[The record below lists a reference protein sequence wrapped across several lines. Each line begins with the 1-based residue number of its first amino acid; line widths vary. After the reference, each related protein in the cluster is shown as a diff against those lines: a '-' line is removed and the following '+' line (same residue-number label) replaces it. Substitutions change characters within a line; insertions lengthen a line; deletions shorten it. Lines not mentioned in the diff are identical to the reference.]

1 MTYDELIESSPLVL
15 VEFFATWCS
24 HCQAMEPVVKQVEEI
39 LDGKC
44 KVQQLDVDLNQEVC
58 DKEKISGTPTFILYK
73 NGKEVW
79 RQSGEMPGRELLEVV
94 ERNF

>member
-39 LDGKC
+39 LEGKC

>member
-1 MTYDELIESSPLVL
+1 MTYDELITSQPLVL
-15 VEFFATWCS
+15 VEFFATWCG
-24 HCQAMEPVVKQVEEI
+24 HCKAMEPVVQQVTEI
-39 LDGKC
+39 LEGKC

-79 RQSGEMPGRELLEVV
+79 RQSGEMPGSELLEAV
-94 ERNF
+94 EKNF

>member
-1 MTYDELIESSPLVL
+1 MTYDELITSQPLVL
-15 VEFFATWCS
+15 VEFFATWCG
-24 HCQAMEPVVKQVEEI
+24 HCKAMEPVVQQITEI
-39 LDGKC
+39 LEGKC

-79 RQSGEMPGRELLEVV
+79 RQSGEMPGSELLEAV
-94 ERNF
+94 EKNF